1 MRANGTARVGF
12 SMLAT
17 LLLGACGGSSDSQQ
31 TYNLQKAMADLVASG
46 LTANVKIAG
55 SAMVNGTMTPFS
67 GSGTFTASPAVNAL
81 FNNGT
86 ALAQT
91 QTYSSSLTTEHAPG
105 PGGFLG
111 EIVGVEYDVAQVL
124 GTLSR
129 YSDSTLSLS
138 LGTIRVS
145 VKVVLAPVDQAALS
159 RFSSCSRFT
168 TRHNHW
174 WQPLPSITTGRRPAC
189 SHSPLPPPR
198 MPQARSW

>member
-1 MRANGTARVGF
+1 
-12 SMLAT
+12 
-17 LLLGACGGSSDSQQ
+17 
-31 TYNLQKAMADLVASG
+31 
-46 LTANVKIAG
+46 
-55 SAMVNGTMTPFS
+55 MVNGTMTPFS

-129 YSDSTLSLS
+129 NSDSTLSLS

-145 VKVVLAPVDQAALS
+145 VKVVLAPVDPGSPEQVQFMFQIYDTAQSLVATATFNYNLTPTSVLSFAAAAAQNASGSLMV
-159 RFSSCSRFT
+159 T
-168 TRHNHW
+168 AT
-174 WQPLPSITTGRRPAC
+174 
-189 SHSPLPPPR
+189 
-198 MPQARSW
+198 

>member
-67 GSGTFTASPAVNAL
+67 GSGTFTASPAVNAT

-86 ALAQT
+86 ALAQTQTISGTITAAGQT

-111 EIVGVEYDVAQVL
+111 EIVGGEYDVAQTSFAYPTMVTTTTLVL

-145 VKVVLAPVDQAALS
+145 VKVVLAPVDP
-159 RFSSCSRFT
+159 R
-168 TRHNHW
+168 
-174 WQPLPSITTGRRPAC
+174 QP
-189 SHSPLPPPR
+189 
-198 MPQARSW
+198 